1 MAKVAVA
8 AGAAHSRDVN
18 DESKGSVVGRRWRR
32 IWSGLAP
39 ALVLLMLA
47 PAVAEMLFGATP
59 ITNPG
64 AMLPDVAVYGCG
76 ALLIREVARRR
87 GLGWSSILPLGVAF
101 GIVEEGL
108 ALESLFNPSLFNA
121 GDLGGRALG
130 INWVWAQW
138 TLGYHAVWS
147 ISIPIVL
154 TELVFPD
161 CRSEPW
167 LGRAG
172 LITAGVFYVLGV
184 LAFSAIFRFVVAPGF
199 VAPTIPFTVA
209 VVGVVGLVALALWR
223 PVGSVGARRSKT
235 VRGAP
240 SPWLVGLLAF
250 VAAGAWFVPLLD
262 LPDTLRTG
270 TWVLVPM
277 LLALVAA
284 TVVAVLFGRWSAPE
298 RPWTDLQRLALAMG
312 VLPASVLY
320 GFFYVTADSLV
331 DRTGQAVASVVAM
344 VLLGLLARRVHRKI
358 VSDEISIRRCQPLPA
373 PLDEH
378 AGTRSCSG
386 RTSGTL

>member
-1 MAKVAVA
+1 MANVDVA
-8 AGAAHSRDVN
+8 AGVARSRGVN
-18 DESKGSVVGRRWRR
+18 DEPKGSVVGRRWRR
-32 IWSGLAP
+32 NWSGLAP

-47 PAVAEMLFGATP
+47 PAVAEVLFGATP

-76 ALLIREVARRR
+76 ALLIQEVARRR
-87 GLGWSSILPLGVAF
+87 GLGWSSILLLGVAF

-147 ISIPIVL
+147 ISIPILL
-154 TELVFPD
+154 TELVFSAR
-161 CRSEPW
+161 RSEPW

-199 VAPTIPFTVA
+199 VAPTIPFTIA
-209 VVGVVGLVALALWR
+209 VLGVVGLVALALWR
-223 PVGSVGARRSKT
+223 PVGSVGARRSKP

-250 VAAGAWFVPLLD
+250 VATGAWFVPLLD

-270 TWVLVPM
+270 TWVLVPT
-277 LLALVAA
+277 LPALVTA

-344 VLLGLLARRVHRKI
+344 VLLGLLVRRVHRRI
-358 VSDEISIRRCQPLPA
+358 LSHEVSVRLTASQNL
-373 PLDEH
+373 
-378 AGTRSCSG
+378 
-386 RTSGTL
+386 

>member
-1 MAKVAVA
+1 MANVDVA
-8 AGAAHSRDVN
+8 AGAARSRGVN
-18 DESKGSVVGRRWRR
+18 DEPKGSVVGGRWRR
-32 IWSGLAP
+32 IWSGFAP

-47 PAVAEMLFGATP
+47 PAVAEVLFGATP

-64 AMLPDVAVYGCG
+64 GLLPDMAVYGCG

-87 GLGWSSILPLGVAF
+87 GLGWSSILVLGVAF

-121 GDLGGRALG
+121 GELGGRALG

-147 ISIPIVL
+147 ISIPIL
-154 TELVFPD
+154 LAELAFPAR
-161 CRSEPW
+161 RSEPW

-172 LITAGVFYVLGV
+172 LITAGVFYVLGILV
-184 LAFSAIFRFVVAPGF
+184 FSAIFRFAVAPGF
-199 VAPTIPFTVA
+199 AAPTIPFIVA
-209 VVGVVGLVALALWR
+209 VLGVVGLVTLALWR
-223 PVGSVGARRSKT
+223 PVGSVGARRSKL
-235 VRGAP
+235 VRSAP

-284 TVVAVLFGRWSAPE
+284 TVVAMLFGRWSAPE

-312 VLPASVLY
+312 VLLASMLY

-331 DRTGQAVASVVAM
+331 DRTGQAIASVVAM
-344 VLLGLLARRVHRKI
+344 VLLGLLARRVHRRI
-358 VSDEISIRRCQPLPA
+358 VSDEASIRLTA
-373 PLDEH
+373 PQNL
-378 AGTRSCSG
+378 
-386 RTSGTL
+386 